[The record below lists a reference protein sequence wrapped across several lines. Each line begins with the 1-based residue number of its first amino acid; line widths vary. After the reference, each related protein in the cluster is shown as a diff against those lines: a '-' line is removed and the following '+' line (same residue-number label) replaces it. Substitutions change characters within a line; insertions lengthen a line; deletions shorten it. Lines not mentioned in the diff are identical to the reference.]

1 MKKLLMIAAIFSFT
15 LGTAL
20 AQDVPTKK
28 GKREWKA
35 DSTGRQRG
43 PRGDGQGRPKRDSL
57 IRKEG
62 KRTPRPNN

>member
-15 LGTAL
+15 LGTTL

-43 PRGDGQGRPKRDSL
+43 LVAMDKDVLSVIL
-57 IRKEG
+57 
-62 KRTPRPNN
+62 

>member
-15 LGTAL
+15 LGTTL
-20 AQDVPTKK
+20 AQDVPLKK
-28 GKREWKA
+28 EKENGKPTQLVVE
-35 DSTGRQRG
+35 GV
-43 PRGDGQGRPKRDSL
+43 RGDGQGRPKRDSL